1 MKGEEW
7 RKTKRLV
14 TASFSVPR
22 LKKTLPAMNECALKV
37 KDQKFLKIFIKL
49 FSACRVSL
57 FTRGQGVCG
66 WPRIL

>member
-37 KDQKFLKIFIKL
+37 KKPAKKRQ
-49 FSACRVSL
+49 S
-57 FTRGQGVCG
+57 
-66 WPRIL
+66 